1 MPFQKA
7 VCRVIGFA
15 LAVLFCA
22 AARAQDTRY
31 VEYGF
36 SFQPPPGWQ
45 EDKTAGGDVRVLYL
59 GPQRN
64 DRIQARLNLTIQNYT
79 VDLNDREINSLAD
92 GLIANSR
99 SIGWKDP
106 QIVDRRKIPVAG
118 VEALQMD
125 VTYDQDRVPMR
136 LRQVYVPVADHKRTY
151 LFTFADKAERFDETA
166 PAAQAAINSFS
177 PAPARASATSTD
189 ASEQSNSAL
198 QRWRWVLILI
208 AAIALIVV
216 IAAAYLL
223 MRKQSQAI

>member
-1 MPFQKA
+1 MQFQKA

-15 LAVLFCA
+15 LVALCCA
-22 AARAQDTRY
+22 IALAQDTRF

-59 GPQRN
+59 GPQRS
-64 DRIQARLNLTIQNYT
+64 DRTQARLNLTIQNYT
-79 VDLNDREINSLAD
+79 VALNDRDINSLAD
-92 GLIANSR
+92 GLIANSK

-125 VTYDQDRVPMR
+125 VAYDQDRVPMR

-151 LFTFADKAERFDETA
+151 LFTFADKAESFDETA

-177 PAPARASATSTD
+177 PATTRASATSTD
-189 ASEQSNSAL
+189 ASEQSSSGL
-198 QRWRWVLILI
+198 PRWALILI
-208 AAIALIVV
+208 AAIALIVI